1 MAKDKLIINKLK
13 KVLPITCHKH
23 FNLEVNELWKLISS
37 PGNLNNSHPFCKKNE
52 VIVWDEINHIDKLL
66 YLNGRLY
73 IRNFKTWEVNKGYT
87 LLIGEENGA
96 KSYVIWNIDK
106 IAEKK
111 TKLTITVYPFILS
124 KLSQPSSYVPYYL
137 FVKPR
142 MTSYLNSVLG
152 GFKYYCDNNRKVPRN
167 YFGKHRWFS

>member
-73 IRNFKTWEVNKGYT
+73 IRNFKTWEENKGYT

-96 KSYVIWNIDK
+96 QSYVIWNIDK

-137 FVKPR
+137 LVKPR

>member
-73 IRNFKTWEVNKGYT
+73 IRNFKTWEENKGYT

-96 KSYVIWNIDK
+96 QSYVIWNIDK

-111 TKLTITVYPFILS
+111 
-124 KLSQPSSYVPYYL
+124 
-137 FVKPR
+137 
-142 MTSYLNSVLG
+142 N
-152 GFKYYCDNNRKVPRN
+152 
-167 YFGKHRWFS
+167 